1 MPPLLYAAM
10 NPYFASDTMASASD
24 AGICEYQCIPSNKL
38 SAQRATDPRTSAVAI
53 TLRQVN
59 PAGGF
64 NRRITLRPDKPV
76 SVGRSSRSE
85 AKNLSASVDNALFA
99 CPVVSRAHA
108 ELELK
113 VSKWTVPGSQV
124 LVKDCNS
131 MHGTSVN
138 GQKLLAHK
146 PFQLF
151 LGDTVRLGESV
162 SRADSECLAPAHR
175 ETARSN
181 GILDSYDGVTLE
193 VENIETLEPNAAAP
207 VKIAQPGISCPSDS
221 ESNFDDDSSVE
232 EVQVQSSSVHTTP
245 EQAAANAEPQKP
257 KKSSP
262 SVVIEL
268 DDDDDDVEHEPVITA
283 PRVSLQDTTVVQ
295 DTYAESEMPVEAT
308 GTPVAPGYVGV
319 SEDFFD
325 EASDEE
331 DAYNSD
337 EDDPYGDGELW
348 STQDP
353 TSGVDQSAISDDEDA
368 GSAIADIDSIDAQPS
383 NVDNP
388 DGDVED
394 DEGPEIMS
402 SKREPSHELGTLGE
416 EAGRDVPTRDS
427 PAPVRPHYDPVR
439 GFQAPAYGIDPANN
453 PSAKTAVL
461 PRSYEST
468 HRATSAAYGIDAD
481 LASSSKWDIGPD
493 GSATYDFNPR
503 NMYSYGVPP
512 YNPPSYTAY
521 QPGLNNQQTRQ
532 DGSLRFNWTVF
543 PPPAPSHPLLETPV
557 FGFPSQLSQEMSHP
571 VTANTDGLKGCF
583 SGTSEGF
590 SAEDTEPSSSRIV
603 GTKRKAAD
611 ITADTDNHTAKS
623 TGFEEASTQ
632 THFEPQA
639 AEDDAVRQ
647 ELANAAKEPEPEPKP
662 KKRKIKQ
669 PRARRSLLRSTVTE
683 VGKYAA
689 GALVGGVGLV
699 ALLASP
705 LGARLADC

>member
-24 AGICEYQCIPSNKL
+24 AGNS
-38 SAQRATDPRTSAVAI
+38 VAI

-162 SRADSECLAPAHR
+162 SRAD
-175 ETARSN
+175 N
-181 GILDSYDGVTLE
+181 SYDGVTLE

-221 ESNFDDDSSVE
+221 ESDFDDDSSVE

-245 EQAAANAEPQKP
+245 EQATANVEPQKP

-283 PRVSLQDTTVVQ
+283 PRASLQDTTVVQ

-368 GSAIADIDSIDAQPS
+368 GSAIADIDSNDAQPS

-439 GFQAPAYGIDPANN
+439 GFQAPAYGIDPVNN

-461 PRSYEST
+461 PR
-468 HRATSAAYGIDAD
+468 
-481 LASSSKWDIGPD
+481 SSKWDIGPD

-532 DGSLRFNWTVF
+532 DGGLRFNWTVF

-583 SGTSEGF
+583 SGTSEEF
-590 SAEDTEPSSSRIV
+590 SAEATESSSFRIV

-623 TGFEEASTQ
+623 TGFEEAGTQ

-669 PRARRSLLRSTVTE
+669 PRARKSLLRSTVTE

>member
-1 MPPLLYAAM
+1 MPPLLYATM
-10 NPYFASDTMASASD
+10 NPYFASDTMASTSD
-24 AGICEYQCIPSNKL
+24 AGIS
-38 SAQRATDPRTSAVAI
+38 VAI

-64 NRRITLRPDKPV
+64 DRRITLRPDKPV

-85 AKNLSASVDNALFA
+85 AKNLSASNDNALFA

-162 SRADSECLAPAHR
+162 SRAD
-175 ETARSN
+175 N
-181 GILDSYDGVTLE
+181 SYDGVTLT
-193 VENIETLEPNAAAP
+193 VENIETLGPNAAAP

-221 ESNFDDDSSVE
+221 ESDFDEDSSVE

-268 DDDDDDVEHEPVITA
+268 DDDDDEEHEPVITA
-283 PRVSLQDTTVVQ
+283 PSASLQDTTVVQ
-295 DTYAESEMPVEAT
+295 DTYAESDMPVEAT

-402 SKREPSHELGTLGE
+402 SKLEPSHELGTLGE

-439 GFQAPAYGIDPANN
+439 GFQAPAYGIDPVNN
-453 PSAKTAVL
+453 PSAKTALL

-543 PPPAPSHPLLETPV
+543 PPTAPSHPLLETPV

-590 SAEDTEPSSSRIV
+590 SAEATESSSSRIV

-611 ITADTDNHTAKS
+611 ITANTDNHTAKS
-623 TGFEEASTQ
+623 TGFEEAGTQ

-647 ELANAAKEPEPEPKP
+647 ELANAAKEPEPEPKI

-669 PRARRSLLRSTVTE
+669 PRARKSLLRSTVTE